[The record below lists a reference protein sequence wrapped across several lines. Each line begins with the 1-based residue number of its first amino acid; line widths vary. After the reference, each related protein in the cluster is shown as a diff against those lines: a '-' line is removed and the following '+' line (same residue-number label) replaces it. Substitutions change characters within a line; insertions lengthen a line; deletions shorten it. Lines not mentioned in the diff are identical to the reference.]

1 MASPDKY
8 LPIEVAKYYPK
19 EAPFLLSR
27 NPSGDEGAECKFEF
41 SLDNY
46 PDIIYGLRGTVV
58 YALPAAFENE
68 NFNFRQLMKQGGVD
82 EGFDIEV
89 TLTQSNIT
97 TGWVPAPNFWG
108 SQGINWHPLAVPYML
123 RGGNNV
129 TVKARRT
136 ISYPHPTFGDPEQ
149 TLNVAPTLKLT
160 LVTGV
165 LVADTMP
172 GSAPGST
179 GAP

>member
-1 MASPDKY
+1 MVDKY

-19 EAPFLLSR
+19 EGPFKIGTT
-27 NPSGDEGAECKFEF
+27 PSGDVGAEVKLDF

-46 PDIIYGLRGTVV
+46 PDIIYGIRGVV
-58 YALPAAFENE
+58 EYSLPEAFENDHLD
-68 NFNFRQLMKQGGVD
+68 FRMLMAAGKVD
-82 EGFDIEV
+82 EAYTVEV

-97 TGWVPAPNFWG
+97 VGPIAAATFWG
-108 SQGINWHPLAVPYML
+108 SGGINWHALAVPYKL

-129 TVKARRT
+129 VIKARRT
-136 ISYPHPTFGDPEQ
+136 VSYPHPTFGDPEQ
-149 TLNVAPTLKLT
+149 TLLVTPTLKVT
-160 LVTGV
+160 MVTGV
-165 LVADTMP
+165 LVADLMP